1 MNIKTNIS
9 ETVGNTPLMKLNQIE
24 KHFALKA
31 NLYGKIE
38 KCNPAG
44 SIKDR
49 IALALIDN
57 FEKTGELKKGGTI
70 IEPTSGNTG
79 IGLAA
84 IGVPR
89 GYKVIITM
97 PETMSKERQML
108 MKALGAEL
116 VLTDGSKGMKG
127 AIEKAEELQQST
139 KDSIIAGQFTN
150 PICVEA
156 HKNTT
161 GPEIWYDL
169 DGRIDTLVAGVGTGG
184 TITGTGQFLK
194 SKKKGINIIAVEPYS
209 SSVLSG
215 KDPGPH
221 GLQGIGAGFIPE
233 ILDTSVY
240 DEISR
245 VKEED
250 AYEVGRLMGEK
261 EGITVGISSGAAL
274 WSAIKHAKK
283 KENRDTNI
291 VVILPDS
298 GERYLSTDMYK

>member
-1 MNIKTNIS
+1 MNIKTGIS
-9 ETVGNTPLMKLNQIE
+9 ETVGNTPIMRLNQIE
-24 KHFALKA
+24 DHFGLES
-31 NLYGKIE
+31 NLYGKME
-38 KCNPAG
+38 KFNPGG

-57 FEKTGELKKGGTI
+57 AKKTGELKDGGTI

-89 GYKVIITM
+89 GYKVVITM
-97 PETMSKERQML
+97 PDTMSEERQML

-116 VLTDGSKGMKG
+116 ILTEGKKGMKG
-127 AIEKAEELQQST
+127 AIEKAESLHKET

-156 HKNTT
+156 HYNTT

-169 DGRIDTLVAGVGTGG
+169 DGRIDALVSGVGTGG

-194 SKKKGINIIAVEPYS
+194 SKNKGINIIAVEPYGS
-209 SSVLSG
+209 SILSG
-215 KDPGPH
+215 EKPGPH
-221 GLQGIGAGFIPE
+221 GIQGIGAGFIPE
-233 ILDTSVY
+233 ILDTSIY

-245 VKEED
+245 VKDENAFD
-250 AYEVGRLMGEK
+250 TGRLMGEMT
-261 EGITVGISSGAAL
+261 GITVGISSGAAL
-274 WSAIKHAKK
+274 WAAIEYGKK
-283 KENRDTNI
+283 PENKDKNI
-291 VVILPDS
+291 IVILPDT
-298 GERYLSTDMYK
+298 GERYLSTKMYK